1 MESVGSKVISRV
13 YGTDP
18 LKGRLVDPSVLS
30 KRVGIGASKLT
41 GETVNVIAYFHN
53 NTTKKLKNTAELT
66 ADTLISSPDKIM
78 MRPLW
83 FGSFDKAF
91 QDFSGKKPDYE
102 KIEVN
107 DADYMIKNKESLEA
121 AGRVADEK
129 VTMAGN
135 VDNPYMNALRAYIAS
150 DERGK
155 AVTKF
160 AKVFDNFMLKFQ
172 IGEYLTARRGLY
184 AFFGNGNISKGQA
197 VKLMA
202 AVVTRMTVYA
212 VMSKMASEF
221 FYGLFL
227 DDEDEDDDK
236 TFAQKLGQGLAST
249 FTSLFLGRDFG
260 NAARSVV
267 NYGIEKVNEN
277 YLDFLRDG
285 EYDPYEDAI
294 QYTFIPP
301 EKKGKSLEA
310 FDVIANISGPYSP
323 AVKSLNFVTK
333 KLTEE
338 PKKEASAIE
347 RQEKE
352 KNIRV
357 PLEILG
363 NLGYVPMYKDIRAI
377 VNKSIYRELDKEM
390 KAQENKQEEF
400 KPMGMNKTDLKR
412 YYPEVYEE
420 YYGEGTQDAAKRKL
434 EYEKNLL
441 ERKMKDDYY
450 NYVPKQRPKKGFGG
464 KEFGSGSSKKGGG
477 FGSKGFGK

>member
-1 MESVGSKVISRV
+1 
-13 YGTDP
+13 
-18 LKGRLVDPSVLS
+18 
-30 KRVGIGASKLT
+30 
-41 GETVNVIAYFHN
+41 
-53 NTTKKLKNTAELT
+53 
-66 ADTLISSPDKIM
+66 
-78 MRPLW
+78 
-83 FGSFDKAF
+83 
-91 QDFSGKKPDYE
+91 
-102 KIEVN
+102 
-107 DADYMIKNKESLEA
+107 
-121 AGRVADEK
+121 
-129 VTMAGN
+129 
-135 VDNPYMNALRAYIAS
+135 
-150 DERGK
+150 
-155 AVTKF
+155 
-160 AKVFDNFMLKFQ
+160 
-172 IGEYLTARRGLY
+172 
-184 AFFGNGNISKGQA
+184 
-197 VKLMA
+197 
-202 AVVTRMTVYA
+202 
-212 VMSKMASEF
+212 
-221 FYGLFL
+221 
-227 DDEDEDDDK
+227 
-236 TFAQKLGQGLAST
+236 
-249 FTSLFLGRDFG
+249 
-260 NAARSVV
+260 V
-267 NYGIEKVNEN
+267 NYGVEKVNEN